1 MGKKHKKVKA
11 KHQDFQKVKLKI
23 GKKLPKG
30 LNETTVNFKSRSILV
45 KNQLKNEG
53 LTTEPVTNRKLNI
66 QVSFLN

>member
-1 MGKKHKKVKA
+1 MGKKAKKVKA